1 MSTIMAG
8 KTKKAFT
15 KRFRVTK
22 NGKVIRR
29 KMGTGHFRAKKS
41 SSTKQS
47 LRNTV
52 SLTSSDKRAMR
63 QEGISLAK

>member
-1 MSTIMAG
+1 MESTAG
-8 KTKKAFT
+8 KTRKTFT

-29 KMGTGHFRAKKS
+29 KMGSSHFRAKKS

-47 LRNTV
+47 LRKTV
-52 SLTSSDKRAMR
+52 TLNSSDRRAMR
-63 QEGISLAK
+63 QEGVSLAK